1 MAAPRVTPTL
11 LFADTDGN
19 IYDHPDLLM
28 LCRRGKEL
36 ALPRP
41 DEMTP
46 LPAGSDLYLLP
57 CRHAIGLNPD
67 TGQIEAMEEYAVA
80 AFVCPG
86 YTLSGTA
93 AYQTGEDA
101 PCLPL
106 FAYGAVGYANGRFW
120 VAAKRVDTDPRQ
132 VFGHIPN
139 TKIDQGAHAL
149 LKKFPENRLVQH
161 LSKCALT
168 YCCPAAKNLAL
179 GRFEAPIPTSRTCN
193 ARCIGCISL
202 QAEDSGFPSPQNRIG
217 FTPTVQEICE
227 LMHHHQGRE
236 KRPIYSFGQGCEGE
250 PLTEAE
256 LLARAIKTFR
266 SAGGRGT
273 VNINT
278 NASLPETM
286 APLAAAGLSSI
297 RVSLN
302 SARKDIYTA
311 YYRPKG
317 YTWEDVVETIARAR
331 ANGLF
336 VSLNYLFFPGLNDTE
351 EELEALVALIST
363 HKVDLIQMRNLSLD
377 PEVYLDRLA
386 APRPGPSMGLANFMK
401 RLRKSCPGLKFGY
414 FNPYLD
420 D

>member
-1 MAAPRVTPTL
+1 MAPSRVTPTL
-11 LFADTDGN
+11 LFADADGN

-28 LCRRGKEL
+28 LCRRGREL

-46 LPAGSDLYLLP
+46 LPEGSDLYLLP
-57 CRHAIGLNPD
+57 CRNAIGLNPE

-93 AYQTGEDA
+93 AYRTGEGA

-106 FAYGAVGYANGRFW
+106 FAYGAVGYAKGRFW
-120 VAAKRVDTDPRQ
+120 VAARQVDTDPRQ

-139 TKIDQGAHAL
+139 DRIDRGAHAL
-149 LKKFPENRLVQH
+149 LKKFPDNRLIQH

-179 GRFEAPIPTSRTCN
+179 GRYEAPVPTSRTCN

-202 QAEDSGFPSPQNRIG
+202 QPEDSGFPSPQNRIG

-227 LMHHHQGRE
+227 VMHHHQSRE
-236 KRPIYSFGQGCEGE
+236 KKPIYSFGQGCEGE

-256 LLARAIKTFR
+256 LLSEAIRTFR
-266 SAGGRGT
+266 AAGGKGT

-286 APLAAAGLSSI
+286 EPLAAAGLSSI

-302 SARKDIYTA
+302 SARREVYSA

-317 YTWEDVVETIARAR
+317 YAWEDVVETIARAKKH
-331 ANGLF
+331 GLF
-336 VSLNYLFFPGLNDTE
+336 VSLNYLFFPGLSDTE
-351 EELEALVALIST
+351 EELEALTDLVSAHT
-363 HKVDLIQMRNLSLD
+363 VDLIQMRNLSLD
-377 PEVYLDRLA
+377 PEVYLERLA
-386 APRPGPSMGLANFMK
+386 RPESGPSMGLRNFMK
-401 RLRKSCPGLKFGY
+401 RLRRSCPWLKFGY
-414 FNPYLD
+414 FNPYLGD
-420 D
+420 